1 MSAFGGSGRRTDTL
15 SRKAVAGSPRAHEL
29 CDANA
34 MIDEKKLEER
44 LVALEAAK
52 SWSPRVVSRLEML
65 LRSGTDEA
73 LYRVN
78 PIQFATEKSIAEAE
92 AIDLFLHACVAGLFD
107 MDWLLVCPMCS
118 DVVESFRSLG
128 KLHTHFHCHLCQSD
142 YEAALDDYITVT
154 FTVSPAVRGIRFHK
168 PDALSAW
175 DYVFHHKMTPGGL
188 LPDGVPWSETAKG
201 LVRELARIEPGSVV
215 NLEVDAAEGA
225 LLGQDFE
232 SDAQFLFP
240 VASGA
245 DVTPL
250 QTPPHV
256 PVTLDRGKCVPAAGS
271 IAPGKVVFEVR
282 NAGTLPTVF
291 GILQL
296 PMVPAEHEHRALR
309 FTPSLSGK
317 RLLMTQTF
325 RDFFRSEV
333 ISATEGIAVLDVAL
347 VFTDLK
353 GSTAL
358 YERIGDL
365 NAYIQVQRHFQHLLD
380 ATVRHNGA
388 VTKTIGDAVMAAFL
402 TSADAV
408 QAALDMREAV
418 DELNRDRPQ
427 RDFILKIGVHRG
439 ASIAVTLNDRL
450 DYFGQTVNI
459 AARVQNL
466 ADGDEICITEDVY
479 GAPAVAEI
487 IAPYPV
493 AKSEAELKG
502 VSKAMSVY
510 RLTRMVP

>member
-1 MSAFGGSGRRTDTL
+1 MT
-15 SRKAVAGSPRAHEL
+15 
-29 CDANA
+29 
-34 MIDEKKLEER
+34 DEKKLEER

-73 LYRVN
+73 LYRIN
-78 PIQFATEKSIAEAE
+78 PVQFATEKSIAEAE
-92 AIDLFLHACVAGLFD
+92 GIDLFLHACVAGLFD

-118 DVVESFRSLG
+118 DVVESFRSLR

-142 YEAALDDYITVT
+142 YDAALDDYITVT
-154 FTVSPAVRGIRFHK
+154 FTVSSAVRSIRFHK

-175 DYVFHHKMTPGGL
+175 DYVFYYRMTPGGVM
-188 LPDGVPWSETAKG
+188 PDGVPWRETAKG
-201 LVRELARIEPGSVV
+201 LIRALTRIEPGSAA

-225 LLGQDFE
+225 LLGQDFD
-232 SDAQFLFP
+232 SDAQFFFP
-240 VASGA
+240 VAREAG
-245 DVTPL
+245 VT
-250 QTPPHV
+250 PHV
-256 PVTLDRGKCVPAAGS
+256 PVILDRGTCEPATAN

-282 NAGTLPTVF
+282 NAGKLPVVF

-296 PMVPAEHEHRALR
+296 PVATFERPKLH

-333 ISATEGIAVLDVAL
+333 ISATEGIAVLDVTL

-418 DELNRDRPQ
+418 DQLNRDRPQ

-439 ASIAVTLNDRL
+439 ASIAVTLNERL

-466 ADGDEICITEDVY
+466 ADGDEICITEEVY
-479 GAPAVAEI
+479 GAPAVAEF
-487 IAPYPV
+487 IAPYPE

-510 RLTRMVP
+510 HLARMAS

>member
-1 MSAFGGSGRRTDTL
+1 MRFSGTPRTIEAL
-15 SRKAVAGSPRAHEL
+15 SRCH
-29 CDANA
+29 A

-65 LRSGTDEA
+65 LRSGPDEA
-73 LYRVN
+73 LYRIN

-92 AIDLFLHACVAGLFD
+92 AIDLFLHACVVGLFD

-118 DVVESFRSLG
+118 DVVESFRSLR

-142 YEAALDDYITVT
+142 YDAALDDYIAVT
-154 FTVSPAVRGIRFHK
+154 FTVSPAVRSIRFHK

-175 DYVFHHKMTPGGL
+175 DYVFHYKMTPGGVM
-188 LPDGVPWSETAKG
+188 PDGVPWSETAKG
-201 LVRELARIEPGSVV
+201 LVRALARIEPGAAA

-232 SDAQFLFP
+232 SDAQFFFP
-240 VASGA
+240 VAREA
-245 DVTPL
+245 AVTPP

-256 PVTLDRGKCVPAAGS
+256 PVTLDGGKCVPATAN
-271 IAPGKVVFEVR
+271 IAPGKIVFEVR
-282 NAGTLPTVF
+282 NAGRLPTVF
-291 GILQL
+291 GVLQL
-296 PMVPAEHEHRALR
+296 AMPPVERPKLR
-309 FTPSLSGK
+309 FMPALSGK
-317 RLLMTQTF
+317 RILMTQTF

-333 ISATEGIAVLDVAL
+333 IGATEGIAVLDVTL

-408 QAALDMREAV
+408 QAALAMREAV
-418 DELNRDRPQ
+418 EQLNRDRPQ

-439 ASIAVTLNDRL
+439 ASIAVTLNERL

-466 ADGDEICITEDVY
+466 ADGDEICITEEVY
-479 GAPAVAEI
+479 NAPAVAEI

-510 RLTRMVP
+510 RLARMAS

>member
-1 MSAFGGSGRRTDTL
+1 
-15 SRKAVAGSPRAHEL
+15 
-29 CDANA
+29 

-44 LVALEAAK
+44 LVPLEAAK

-73 LYRVN
+73 LYRIN

-92 AIDLFLHACVAGLFD
+92 AVDLFLHASVVGLFD

-118 DVVESFRSLG
+118 DVVESFRSLR
-128 KLHTHFHCHLCQSD
+128 KLHTHFHCDLCQCD
-142 YEAALDDYITVT
+142 YDAALDDYIKVT
-154 FTVSPAVRGIRFHK
+154 FTVSPAVRSIRFHK

-175 DYVFHHKMTPGGL
+175 DYVFHYKLMPDGI
-188 LPDGVPWSETAKG
+188 LPDGVPWSEAAKA
-201 LVRELARIEPGSVV
+201 LVKVLTRIEPGSSA
-215 NLEVDAAEGA
+215 NLEVDATVGA
-225 LLGQDFE
+225 LFGQDFG
-232 SDAQFLFP
+232 SDAHFFYP
-240 VASGA
+240 VATGA
-245 DVTPL
+245 GG
-250 QTPPHV
+250 TPPQV
-256 PVTLDRGKCVPAAGS
+256 RVTLDSGKCVAATAN
-271 IAPGKVVFEVR
+271 IAPGKVMFEVR
-282 NAGTLPTVF
+282 NAGKLPVVF

-296 PMVPAEHEHRALR
+296 PMTTFQRPKLHFA
-309 FTPSLSGK
+309 PSLSGK

-333 ISATEGIAVLDVAL
+333 IGATEGIAVLDVTL

-380 ATVRHNGA
+380 ATVRHHGA

-408 QAALDMREAV
+408 RAALDMREAV
-418 DELNRDRPQ
+418 DQLNRDRPQ

-439 ASIAVTLNDRL
+439 ASIAVTLNERL

-466 ADGDEICITEDVY
+466 ADGDEICITEEVY
-479 GAPAVAEI
+479 GAPGVAEI

-510 RLTRMVP
+510 HLARMAS

>member
-1 MSAFGGSGRRTDTL
+1 VIEVL
-15 SRKAVAGSPRAHEL
+15 SRCH
-29 CDANA
+29 A

-52 SWSPRVVSRLEML
+52 SWSPRVVSRLETL

-73 LYRVN
+73 LYRIN
-78 PIQFATEKSIAEAE
+78 PIEFATEKSIAEAE
-92 AIDLFLHACVAGLFD
+92 GIDLFLHACVAGLFD
-107 MDWLLVCPMCS
+107 MDWQLICPMCS
-118 DVVESFRSLG
+118 DVVESFRSLR

-142 YEAALDDYITVT
+142 YDAALDDYITVT
-154 FTVSPAVRGIRFHK
+154 FTVSPAVRSIRFHT
-168 PDALSAW
+168 PDALTAW
-175 DYVFHHKMTPGGL
+175 DYVFHYKLTPGGVT
-188 LPDGVPWSETAKG
+188 PDGVPWSEAAKG
-201 LVRELARIEPGSVV
+201 LVRVLTRIEPGSIA

-225 LLGQDFE
+225 LLGQDFD
-232 SDAQFLFP
+232 SDAQFFFP
-240 VASGA
+240 VAGA
-245 DVTPL
+245 TDL
-250 QTPPHV
+250 TPPQV
-256 PVTLDRGKCVPAAGS
+256 PVALDGGKCVTAPAN

-282 NAGTLPTVF
+282 NAGRRPVVF

-296 PMVPAEHEHRALR
+296 PMAAFQRPKLH

-333 ISATEGIAVLDVAL
+333 ISATEGIAVLDVTL

-365 NAYIQVQRHFQHLLD
+365 NAYIQVQRHFQRLLD
-380 ATVRHNGA
+380 VTVRHNGA
-388 VTKTIGDAVMAAFL
+388 VTKTIGDAVMAAFS

-439 ASIAVTLNDRL
+439 ASIAVTLNERL

-466 ADGDEICITEDVY
+466 AEGDEICITEEVY

-487 IAPYPV
+487 IASYPA
-493 AKSEAELKG
+493 AKCEAELKG

-510 RLTRMVP
+510 RLARMAS

>member
-1 MSAFGGSGRRTDTL
+1 
-15 SRKAVAGSPRAHEL
+15 
-29 CDANA
+29 

-44 LVALEAAK
+44 LGTLEAAK

-65 LRSGTDEA
+65 LRSGPDEA
-73 LYRVN
+73 LYRIN

-107 MDWLLVCPMCS
+107 MDWQLVCPMCS
-118 DVVESFRSLG
+118 DVVESFRSLR

-154 FTVSPAVRGIRFHK
+154 FTVSSAVRSIRFHH

-175 DYVFHHKMTPGGL
+175 DYVFHYKLTPGGL
-188 LPDGVPWSETAKG
+188 LPDGVPWCEAAKA
-201 LVRELARIEPGSVV
+201 LVRVLTRIEPGSAV
-215 NLEVDAAEGA
+215 NLEIDATEGA

-232 SDAQFLFP
+232 SDAQFFFP
-240 VASGA
+240 VAGGA
-245 DVTPL
+245 AVTPS
-250 QTPPHV
+250 QV
-256 PVTLDRGKCVPAAGS
+256 PVTLDSGKCVAAAAN

-282 NAGTLPTVF
+282 NAGRLPVVF

-296 PMVPAEHEHRALR
+296 PTATFARPKLCFM
-309 FTPSLSGK
+309 PSLSGK

-333 ISATEGIAVLDVAL
+333 ISATEGIAVLDVTL

-388 VTKTIGDAVMAAFL
+388 VTKTIGDAVMAAFV

-408 QAALDMREAV
+408 KAALEMREAV
-418 DELNRDRPQ
+418 DQLNRDRPQ

-439 ASIAVTLNDRL
+439 ASIAVTLNERL

-466 ADGDEICITEDVY
+466 AYGDEICITEEVY
-479 GAPAVAEI
+479 GAPDVAEI

-493 AKSEAELKG
+493 TKSQAELKG
-502 VSKAMSVY
+502 VSKPMSVY
-510 RLTRMVP
+510 RLARLASLQ

>member
-1 MSAFGGSGRRTDTL
+1 MIGVL
-15 SRKAVAGSPRAHEL
+15 SR
-29 CDANA
+29 CNA

-73 LYRVN
+73 LYRIN

-92 AIDLFLHACVAGLFD
+92 GIDLFLHSCVAGLFE
-107 MDWLLVCPMCS
+107 MDWMLVCPMCS
-118 DVVESFRSLG
+118 DVVESFRSLR

-142 YEAALDDYITVT
+142 YDAALDDYITVT
-154 FTVSPAVRGIRFHK
+154 FTVSPAVRSIRFHK

-175 DYVFHHKMTPGGL
+175 DYLFHYKLTPGGVM
-188 LPDGVPWSETAKG
+188 PDGVPWNEAAKG
-201 LVRELARIEPGSVV
+201 LVRALTRIEPGSAA
-215 NLEVDAAEGA
+215 NLEVDAAEGG
-225 LLGQDFE
+225 LMGQDFE
-232 SDAQFLFP
+232 SDAQFFFP
-240 VASGA
+240 VTGEPG
-245 DVTPL
+245 V
-250 QTPPHV
+250 TPPHV
-256 PVTLDRGKCVPAAGS
+256 PVMLDYGKCATTTAN

-282 NAGTLPTVF
+282 NAGKLPAIF

-296 PMVPAEHEHRALR
+296 PIATFQRPKLHFA
-309 FTPSLSGK
+309 PSLSGK

-333 ISATEGIAVLDVAL
+333 ISATEGIAVLDITL

-380 ATVRHNGA
+380 A
-388 VTKTIGDAVMAAFL
+388 AFS
-402 TSADAV
+402 TSADAM
-408 QAALDMREAV
+408 QSALEMREAV
-418 DELNRDRPQ
+418 DQLNRDRPQ

-439 ASIAVTLNDRL
+439 AAIAVTLNERL

-466 ADGDEICITEDVY
+466 ADGDEICITDEVY

-510 RLTRMVP
+510 HLARMAS

>member
-1 MSAFGGSGRRTDTL
+1 
-15 SRKAVAGSPRAHEL
+15 
-29 CDANA
+29 

-52 SWSPRVVSRLEML
+52 SWSPRVVSRLETL

-73 LYRVN
+73 LYRIN
-78 PIQFATEKSIAEAE
+78 PIQFAAEKSIAEAE
-92 AIDLFLHACVAGLFD
+92 AIDLFLHGCVAGLFD
-107 MDWLLVCPMCS
+107 MDWQLVCPMCS
-118 DVVESFRSLG
+118 DVVESFRSLR

-142 YEAALDDYITVT
+142 YEAALDDYIMVT
-154 FTVSPAVRGIRFHK
+154 FTVSPAVRSIRFHK
-168 PDALSAW
+168 PDGLSAW
-175 DYVFHHKMTPGGL
+175 DYVFSYKLTSDGI
-188 LPDGVPWSETAKG
+188 LPDGVPWNEAAKG
-201 LVRELARIEPGSVV
+201 LVRVLTRIEPDSTAS
-215 NLEVDAAEGA
+215 LEVDAGEGA

-232 SDAQFLFP
+232 SDAQFFFP
-240 VASGA
+240 VASGG
-245 DVTPL
+245 V
-250 QTPPHV
+250 TPPHV
-256 PVTLDRGKCVPAAGS
+256 PVLLDSGKCTASPAN
-271 IAPGKVVFEVR
+271 IVPGKVVFEVR
-282 NAGTLPTVF
+282 NAGKVPVVF

-296 PMVPAEHEHRALR
+296 PTAAFERPKLR
-309 FTPSLSGK
+309 FSPSLSGK

-333 ISATEGIAVLDVAL
+333 IGATEGIAVLDVTL

-388 VTKTIGDAVMAAFL
+388 VTKTIGDAVMAAFS
-402 TSADAV
+402 TSSDAV

-418 DELNRDRPQ
+418 DELNRDRSQ

-439 ASIAVTLNDRL
+439 ASIAVTLNERL

-466 ADGDEICITEDVY
+466 ADGDEICMTEEVHS
-479 GAPAVAEI
+479 APGVAEI

-493 AKSEAELKG
+493 TKSEAELKG
-502 VSKAMSVY
+502 VSKAMSIYHLARVA
-510 RLTRMVP
+510 P

>member
-1 MSAFGGSGRRTDTL
+1 
-15 SRKAVAGSPRAHEL
+15 
-29 CDANA
+29 

-52 SWSPRVVSRLEML
+52 SWSPRVVSRLETL
-65 LRSGTDEA
+65 LRSGADEA
-73 LYRVN
+73 LYRIN
-78 PIQFATEKSIAEAE
+78 PIQFAAEKSISEAE
-92 AIDLFLHACVAGLFD
+92 AVDLFLHASVAGLFD

-118 DVVESFRSLG
+118 DVVESFRSLR
-128 KLHTHFHCHLCQSD
+128 KLHTHFHCHLCQCD
-142 YEAALDDYITVT
+142 YDAALDDYITVT
-154 FTVSPAVRGIRFHK
+154 FTVSPAVRGIRFHR

-175 DYVFHHKMTPGGL
+175 DYVFHHKLMPDGI
-188 LPDGVPWSETAKG
+188 LPDGVPWREAAKG
-201 LVRELARIEPGSVV
+201 LVRVLTRIEPGSAAS
-215 NLEVDAAEGA
+215 LEVDAAEGA
-225 LLGQDFE
+225 LFGQDFG
-232 SDAQFLFP
+232 SDAHFFYP

-245 DVTPL
+245 GAL
-250 QTPPHV
+250 SPPV
-256 PVTLDRGKCVPAAGS
+256 SVTLDSGKCVAAAAT

-282 NAGTLPTVF
+282 NAGKLPVVF

-296 PMVPAEHEHRALR
+296 PVATFERPKLR
-309 FTPSLSGK
+309 FAPSLSGK

-333 ISATEGIAVLDVAL
+333 IGATEGIAVLDVTL

-380 ATVRHNGA
+380 VTVRHNGA

-418 DELNRDRPQ
+418 DQLNRDRPR

-439 ASIAVTLNDRL
+439 ASIAVTLNERL

-466 ADGDEICITEDVY
+466 ADGDEICITEEVH

-493 AKSEAELKG
+493 ARCEAELKG

-510 RLTRMVP
+510 RLARMAS

>member
-1 MSAFGGSGRRTDTL
+1 
-15 SRKAVAGSPRAHEL
+15 
-29 CDANA
+29 

-52 SWSPRVVSRLEML
+52 SWSPRVVSRLETL
-65 LRSGTDEA
+65 LRSGADEA
-73 LYRVN
+73 LYRIN
-78 PIQFATEKSIAEAE
+78 PIQFATEKSVAEAE

-107 MDWLLVCPMCS
+107 MDWQLVCPMCS
-118 DVVESFRSLG
+118 DVVESFRSLR

-142 YEAALDDYITVT
+142 YDAALDDYITVT
-154 FTVSPAVRGIRFHK
+154 FTVSPAVRSIRFHK

-175 DYVFHHKMTPGGL
+175 DYVFHYKLMPDGI
-188 LPDGVPWSETAKG
+188 LPDGVPWSEAAKA
-201 LVRELARIEPGSVV
+201 LVKVLTRIEPGSAA
-215 NLEVDAAEGA
+215 NLEVDATEGA
-225 LLGQDFE
+225 LFGQDFG
-232 SDAQFLFP
+232 SDAHFFYP
-240 VASGA
+240 VATGA
-245 DVTPL
+245 GG
-250 QTPPHV
+250 TPPQV
-256 PVTLDRGKCVPAAGS
+256 RVTLDSGKCVAATAS

-282 NAGTLPTVF
+282 NAGKLPLVF

-296 PMVPAEHEHRALR
+296 PTASFQRPKLH

-333 ISATEGIAVLDVAL
+333 IGATEGIAVLDVTL

-353 GSTAL
+353 GSTAF

-418 DELNRDRPQ
+418 DQLNRDRPQ

-439 ASIAVTLNDRL
+439 ASIAVTLNERL

-466 ADGDEICITEDVY
+466 ADGDEICITEEVY
-479 GAPAVAEI
+479 GAPGVAEI

-510 RLTRMVP
+510 HLARMAS

>member
-1 MSAFGGSGRRTDTL
+1 
-15 SRKAVAGSPRAHEL
+15 
-29 CDANA
+29 

-44 LVALEAAK
+44 LVALEAAR
-52 SWSPRVVSRLEML
+52 SWSPRVVSRLETL
-65 LRSGTDEA
+65 LRSAPDEA
-73 LYRVN
+73 LYRIN
-78 PIQFATEKSIAEAE
+78 PIQFATEKSMTEAE
-92 AIDLFLHACVAGLFD
+92 GIDLFLHACVAGLFD
-107 MDWLLVCPMCS
+107 MDWQLVCPMCS
-118 DVVESFRSLG
+118 DVVESFRSLR
-128 KLHTHFHCHLCQSD
+128 KLHTHFHCHLCRSD
-142 YEAALDDYITVT
+142 YDAALDDFITVT
-154 FTVSPAVRGIRFHK
+154 FTVSPAVRGIRFHQ

-175 DYVFHHKMTPGGL
+175 DYVFSYKLTDGGL
-188 LPDGVPWSETAKG
+188 MPDGVPWSETAKG
-201 LVRELARIEPGSVV
+201 LVRALTRIEPGAVAS
-215 NLEVDAAEGA
+215 LEVDAAEGA
-225 LLGQDFE
+225 LFGQDFD

-240 VASGA
+240 VEKEAAVMTSAAPIVVDGGRCVFA
-245 DVTPL
+245 ATPM
-250 QTPPHV
+250 
-256 PVTLDRGKCVPAAGS
+256 
-271 IAPGKVVFEVR
+271 APGKVVFDVR
-282 NAGTLPTVF
+282 NAGKEPVVF

-296 PMVPAEHEHRALR
+296 PPGAPERPPLR
-309 FTPSLSGK
+309 FMPSLSGK

-333 ISATEGIAVLDVAL
+333 IGSTEGIAVLDVTL

-365 NAYIQVQRHFQHLLD
+365 NAYILVQRHFQRLLD
-380 ATVRHNGA
+380 VTVRHNGA

-408 QAALDMREAV
+408 EAALEMREAV

-439 ASIAVTLNDRL
+439 ASIAVTLNERL

-479 GAPAVAEI
+479 RAPAVAEI

-493 AKSEAELKG
+493 VRSEAALKG

-510 RLTRMVP
+510 HLARKTL